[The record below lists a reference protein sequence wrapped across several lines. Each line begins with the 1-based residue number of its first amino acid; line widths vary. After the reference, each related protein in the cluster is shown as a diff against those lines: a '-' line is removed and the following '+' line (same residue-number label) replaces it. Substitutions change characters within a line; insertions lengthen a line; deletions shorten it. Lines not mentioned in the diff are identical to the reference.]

1 MDVYKELK
9 LQLNRPNIQDLRNPD
24 IDLYVKYYKG
34 YDSKFH
40 DYWIYNGKRKIRRK
54 KKSLLMGKTV
64 AESWANLLLNEHTDI
79 VLPEQD
85 QEVLEKIFEK
95 TGFWVTAN
103 EAVEKSFALSCGAFV
118 VRVENIETEEHT
130 GKIVKGGDV
139 DIEFINATNI
149 YPISFKNGV
158 LEECAFA
165 TLGSEQSEVIVHY
178 LQDGRYF
185 IDTYIYRGVNKDS
198 QTLVD
203 VKTFDTKSNIP
214 WFTILKPNITNNK
227 DVDSLMGISIYAN
240 AIDELKAIDTKYDS
254 FDNEFFTGKKRIFVA
269 TKMIN
274 IDADGTSQPFDP
286 NDTTIHQIPLDD
298 MGNNLIS
305 YDTSALRSNEHTQ
318 ALNGELSMLA
328 YKVGLGKG
336 FYTFNAEA
344 GGRPIQT
351 ATGVIAQNSDL
362 FRNVHKHE
370 ILIEKCLI
378 ELVKAIIYA
387 CNEFTNIKFSDKA
400 ADNIEVKFDDSIFED
415 KESEKETDRKDVALG
430 VMSKVEYR
438 MKHFSEDEETA
449 KKKLYESPEYV
460 ATLFAM
466 YLPALTSKAISPKK
480 FVEVVYGKEDSEL
493 VSYIEQAMQSQK
505 VDPTSLLAQ
514 LGND

>member
-1 MDVYKELK
+1 MDVYKEIK
-9 LQLNRPNIQDLRNPD
+9 LQLDRPNIQDLRNPD
-24 IDLYVKYYKG
+24 INLYYKYYKG
-34 YDSKFH
+34 YDPAFH
-40 DYWIYNGKRKIRRK
+40 DYWIYNGKRKNRRRR
-54 KKSLLMGKTV
+54 KSLLMGKTV

-79 VLPEQD
+79 ILPEQD
-85 QEVLEKIFEK
+85 QETLESIFEK

-103 EAVEKSFALSCGAFV
+103 QGVEKSFALSCGAFI
-118 VRVENIETEEHT
+118 VRVENIETNELTKE
-130 GKIVKGGDV
+130 IVKGGDV
-139 DIEFINATNI
+139 DIEFINATNV

-178 LQDGRYF
+178 LKDGRYF

-198 QTLVD
+198 QTLIET
-203 VKTFDTKSNIP
+203 KTFDTKNNIP
-214 WFTILKPNITNNK
+214 WFTILMPNITNNK
-227 DVDSLMGISIYAN
+227 DIDSFMGISIYAN
-240 AIDELKAIDTKYDS
+240 AIDELKAIDMKYDS

-269 TKMIN
+269 TKMLN
-274 IDADGTSQPFDP
+274 ISEDGTTNPFDP
-286 NDTTIHQIPLDD
+286 NDTTIHQIPSDD
-298 MGNNLIS
+298 SGSNLIN
-305 YDTSALRSNEHTQ
+305 YDTSPLRTNEHVQ

-336 FYTFNAEA
+336 FYTFNAESS
-344 GGRPIQT
+344 GRPIQT

-387 CNEFTNIKFSDKA
+387 CNEFTTIKFSQNA

-415 KESEKETDRKDVALG
+415 KESEKETDRKDVSLG
-430 VMSKVEYR
+430 VMSKIEYR
-438 MKHFSEDEETA
+438 MKHYGEDEETA
-449 KKKLYESPEYV
+449 KKKLYESPEYI
-460 ATLFAM
+460 ATLYAL
-466 YLPALTSKAISPKK
+466 YLPALTSKAITPEK
-480 FVEVVYGKEDSEL
+480 FVEIVYNSNDRAL
-493 VSYIEQAMQSQK
+493 IDYIANGLQK
-505 VDPTSLLAQ
+505 QDINAESILSQ